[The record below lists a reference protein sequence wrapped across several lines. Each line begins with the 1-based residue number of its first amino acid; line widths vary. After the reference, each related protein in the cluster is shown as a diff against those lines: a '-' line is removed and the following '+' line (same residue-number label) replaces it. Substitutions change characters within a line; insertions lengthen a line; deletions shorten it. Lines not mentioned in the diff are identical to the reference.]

1 MHLAMNPMNEQFL
14 FSILMCNV
22 LALLVW
28 VIGGFLLRS
37 FAKTHHTDLLP
48 GRKSLMLPLFLYG
61 ATLLA
66 ITVVPLPFSSDR
78 LPLHKEINYVP
89 VVNTLG
95 EIIRRVRFEK
105 HLLLW
110 DSMENIFGN
119 ILMFIPLGLLLP
131 FFHPVFKNRWVIIL
145 TGFVSSALI
154 ELTQLVSRLFHNYRH
169 IDIDDVILNTTGTA
183 IGFLMYKLYMRYY
196 KPARQEKQYSRQ
208 AG

>member
-1 MHLAMNPMNEQFL
+1 MYLAMNPMNEQFL
-14 FSILMCNV
+14 ISILMCNV

-28 VIGGFLLRS
+28 AIGGFLMRS
-37 FAKTHHTDLLP
+37 FAKTHQTDLLP

-78 LPLHKEINYVP
+78 LPLHREINYIP

-95 EIIRRVRFEK
+95 EIIRRIRFDK

-110 DSMENIFGN
+110 DAMENIFGN

-131 FFHPVFKNRWVIIL
+131 FFHPVFKKRRTTVL

-169 IDIDDVILNTTGTA
+169 IDIDDVILNTSGAA
-183 IGFLMYKLYMRYY
+183 IGFFLYKKYTQY
-196 KPARQEKQYSRQ
+196 KKSAKEGES
-208 AG
+208 